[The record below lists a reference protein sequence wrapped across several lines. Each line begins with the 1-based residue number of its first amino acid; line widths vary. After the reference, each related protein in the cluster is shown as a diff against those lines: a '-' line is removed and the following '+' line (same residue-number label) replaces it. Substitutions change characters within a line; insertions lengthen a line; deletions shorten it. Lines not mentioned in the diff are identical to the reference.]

1 MRYLNSGEVS
11 KTPTA
16 LRTAKY
22 SCLGA
27 WEKRSADRYPDQWVN
42 RCWSLSSVRRS
53 WNGVVRIM
61 VARSSRMFDS
71 LFNGGPQLTRDQ

>member
-1 MRYLNSGEVS
+1 MPDRKSIASGPVMRYLNSGELS

-42 RCWSLSSVRRS
+42 SCWSLSSVRRS

-61 VARSSRMFDS
+61 VGLSMGD
-71 LFNGGPQLTRDQ
+71 N